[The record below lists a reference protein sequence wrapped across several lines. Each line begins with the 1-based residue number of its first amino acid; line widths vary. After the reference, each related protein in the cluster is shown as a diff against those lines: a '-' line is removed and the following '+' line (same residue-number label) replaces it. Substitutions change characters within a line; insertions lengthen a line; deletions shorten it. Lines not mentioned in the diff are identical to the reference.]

1 MLTLHKLA
9 TRESFEHQPPG
20 AVALL
25 ASSTLEPGTS
35 FYMRSFS
42 QVTNQQQQL
51 FQKDISGA
59 DRSAWRTD
67 ESGRVAGE
75 FKTAAASR
83 LERSFCSCF
92 LMGSLLQPEICAVL
106 KRNSFVRS
114 LRACAAILYLLFLQ
128 GEKGFSYFFFS
139 FYFFPVTLSGLRLE
153 RMHCPGGNEPFTVL
167 PIHLYPEKSRLVYEW
182 IRSQMMVEMLQEY

>member
-1 MLTLHKLA
+1 MKIHSFMLTLHKLA

-35 FYMRSFS
+35 FYMRSSS
-42 QVTNQQQQL
+42 QGTNQQQQL

-59 DRSAWRTD
+59 GRSAWRTD

-92 LMGSLLQPEICAVL
+92 LMGSRSLLQPEICAVL

-128 GEKGFSYFFFS
+128 GEKGFPIFS
-139 FYFFPVTLSGLRLE
+139 FLLLF
-153 RMHCPGGNEPFTVL
+153 
-167 PIHLYPEKSRLVYEW
+167 SRHI
-182 IRSQMMVEMLQEY
+182 IRSAP